1 MIPNH
6 LMAFTDKFFRKL
18 VLDAFSRARR
28 GELRLTMPGGSRRL
42 FGGLGKE
49 LHAELT
55 VRDENFYRR
64 CVLFGPIGFAE
75 SYLAGEWET
84 ADLTRT
90 LAWFILNGD
99 YLSGVRTRDNKRH
112 GLFDLLGTLNR
123 ITHSLRPNSKTKSRD
138 NISEHYDLGNDF
150 FKLWLDPTMTYS
162 SAYYDRPDLTLEEA
176 QLRKWERLCEK
187 MQIGSHD
194 MVLEI
199 GCGWGGFAIHAAK
212 TRGCRVTAATISQ
225 EQFREAA
232 ERVEAAGVGDLVEV
246 IFCDYRDLAGRFDK
260 IVSIEMLE
268 AVGDRYAETF
278 FGKVAD
284 LLAPRG
290 LLGLQMILCPDN
302 QYPILRDGVD
312 FIQKHIFPGSL
323 LMSNRRITEAMN
335 ATGDLNL
342 LDYEDMTPYYA
353 RTLLEWRKNFL
364 DVLPKVR
371 ALGYDPAF
379 IRKWLYY
386 LCYCEAGF
394 GTRHIS
400 VAQAVYTR
408 PDNLDLHS
416 PAYDL
421 GHRREKPVT
430 PASRPA

>member
-1 MIPNH
+1 
-6 LMAFTDKFFRKL
+6 MAYTDKFFRKL
-18 VLDAFSRARR
+18 VLDAFGRARR
-28 GELRLTMPGGSRRL
+28 GELKFTMPGGSRRL

-49 LHAELT
+49 LQAELT

-64 CVLFGPIGFAE
+64 CVLYGPIGFAE

-84 ADLTRT
+84 GDLTQT

-99 YLSGVRTRDNKRH
+99 YLAGVKTRESRNR
-112 GLFDLLGTLNR
+112 GAFDLLGMINR
-123 ITHSLRPNSKTKSRD
+123 IGHALRPNSKSKSRD

-162 SAYYDRPDLTLEEA
+162 AAYYDPAKLAMEEA
-176 QLRKWERLCEK
+176 QRKKWDQLCRK
-187 MQIGSHD
+187 LQLGSHD

-212 TRGCRVTAATISQ
+212 NYGCRVTAATISE

-232 ERVEAAGVGDLVEV
+232 ARVEAASVSHLVEV
-246 IFCDYRDLAGRFDK
+246 IFCDYRDLTGRFDK

-268 AVGDRYAETF
+268 AVGDRYVETF
-278 FGKVAD
+278 FAKVSE

-323 LMSNRRITEAMN
+323 LMSMRRITEAMN

-342 LDYEDMTPYYA
+342 LDYDDMTPFYA
-353 RTLLEWRKNFL
+353 RTLKEWRKSFL
-364 DVLPKVR
+364 AALPQVK
-371 ALGYDPAF
+371 AQGYDAAF
-379 IRKWLYY
+379 VRKWLYY

-408 PDNLDLHS
+408 PDNLDIHS

-421 GHRREKPVT
+421 GHHRDRPLPGVIIT
-430 PASRPA
+430 PTT

>member
-1 MIPNH
+1 
-6 LMAFTDKFFRKL
+6 MAYTDKFFRKL
-18 VLDAFSRARR
+18 VLDAFGRARR
-28 GELRLTMPGGSRRL
+28 GELKFTMPGGSRRL

-49 LHAELT
+49 LQAELT

-64 CVLFGPIGFAE
+64 CVLYGPIGFAE

-84 ADLTRT
+84 GDLTQT

-99 YLSGVRTRDNKRH
+99 YLAGVKTRESRNR
-112 GLFDLLGTLNR
+112 GAFDLLGMINR
-123 ITHSLRPNSKTKSRD
+123 IGHALRPNSKSKSRD

-162 SAYYDRPDLTLEEA
+162 AAYYDPANLAMEEA
-176 QLRKWERLCEK
+176 QRKKWDQLCRK
-187 MQIGSHD
+187 LQLGSHD

-212 TRGCRVTAATISQ
+212 NYGCRVTAATISE

-232 ERVEAAGVGDLVEV
+232 ARVDAAGVSHLVEV

-268 AVGDRYAETF
+268 AVGDRYVETF
-278 FGKVAD
+278 FRKVSE

-323 LMSNRRITEAMN
+323 LMSMRRITEAMN

-342 LDYEDMTPYYA
+342 LDYEDMTPFYA
-353 RTLLEWRKNFL
+353 RTLKEWRKSFL
-364 DVLPKVR
+364 AALPQVK
-371 ALGYDPAF
+371 AQGYDAAF
-379 IRKWLYY
+379 VRKWLYY

-408 PDNLDLHS
+408 PDNLDIHS

-421 GHRREKPVT
+421 GHHRDRPLPGVIIT
-430 PASRPA
+430 PTT

>member
-1 MIPNH
+1 
-6 LMAFTDKFFRKL
+6 MAFTDKFYRKL
-18 VLDAFSRARR
+18 VLNAFTRARR
-28 GELRLTMPGGSRRL
+28 GELKFTMPGGSRRL

-49 LHAELT
+49 LQAELT
-55 VRDENFYRR
+55 VTDENFYRR
-64 CVLFGPIGFAE
+64 CVHFGPIGFAE
-75 SYLAGEWET
+75 SYLAEEWET
-84 ADLTRT
+84 GDLTKT

-99 YLSGVRTRDNKRH
+99 YLAGIRTKGSYRP
-112 GLFDLLGTLNR
+112 GAFDLLGAINR
-123 ITHSLRPNSKTKSRD
+123 IAHAMRPNSHRKSRD

-150 FKLWLDPTMTYS
+150 FSLWLDPTMTYS
-162 SAYYDRPDLTLEEA
+162 AAYFDPADLTMEEA
-176 QLRKWERLCEK
+176 QRKKWDQLCLK
-187 MQIGSHD
+187 LHLVPHD
-194 MVLEI
+194 VVLEI
-199 GCGWGGFAIHAAK
+199 GCGWGGFAIHAAQNY
-212 TRGCRVTAATISQ
+212 GCRVTAVTISE

-232 ERVEAAGVGDLVEV
+232 ERVEAAGVADLVEV
-246 IFCDYRDLAGRFDK
+246 VFCDYRDLTGRFDK

-268 AVGDRYAETF
+268 AVGDRYVETF
-278 FGKVAD
+278 FRKVSD

-323 LMSNRRITEAMN
+323 LMSMRRITEAMN

-342 LDYEDMTPYYA
+342 LDYEDMTPFYA
-353 RTLLEWRKNFL
+353 KTLKDWRTSFSAA
-364 DVLPKVR
+364 LPKVR
-371 ALGYDPAF
+371 ALGYDEAF

-408 PDNLDLHS
+408 PDNLDIHS

-421 GHRREKPVT
+421 GHHREKP
-430 PASRPA
+430 PAPVRSK

>member
-1 MIPNH
+1 
-6 LMAFTDKFFRKL
+6 MAFTDKFYRKL

-55 VRDENFYRR
+55 VHDENFYRR

-75 SYLAGEWET
+75 GYLAGEWET
-84 ADLTRT
+84 EDLTKT
-90 LAWFILNGD
+90 IAWFILNGD
-99 YLSGVRTRDNKRH
+99 YLSGVRTRDVRPP
-112 GLFDLLGTLNR
+112 GAFDLLGFINR
-123 ITHSLRPNSKTKSRD
+123 LGHALRPNSHRKSRD

-162 SAYYDRPDLTLEEA
+162 AAYYDPPNLSLEEA
-176 QLRKWERLCEK
+176 QRKKWDQLCRK
-187 MQIGSHD
+187 LHFGPHD
-194 MVLEI
+194 IVLEI

-212 TRGCRVTAATISQ
+212 HYGCRVTAATISE

-232 ERVEAAGVGDLVEV
+232 LRVEQAGVSELVEV
-246 IFCDYRDLAGRFDK
+246 IFCDYRDLTGRFDK

-268 AVGDRYAETF
+268 AVGDRYVATF
-278 FGKVAD
+278 FKTVSE

-290 LLGLQMILCPDN
+290 LLGIQTIICPDN
-302 QYPILRDGVD
+302 QFPILRDGVD

-323 LMSNRRITEAMN
+323 LLSMRRITEALN

-342 LDYEDMTPYYA
+342 LDYEDMTPFYA
-353 RTLLEWRKNFL
+353 RTLKEWRAAFTGA
-364 DVLPKVR
+364 LPEIR
-371 ALGYDPAF
+371 LLGYDEAF
-379 IRKWLYY
+379 VRKWFYY
-386 LCYCEAGF
+386 LCYCEAAF

-400 VAQAVYTR
+400 VAQIVYTR
-408 PDNLDLHS
+408 PDNLDIYS
-416 PAYDL
+416 SAYDL
-421 GHRREKPVT
+421 GHHRERPVSQGV
-430 PASRPA
+430 PVIP

>member
-1 MIPNH
+1 
-6 LMAFTDKFFRKL
+6 MAFTEKLYRKL

-28 GELRLTMPGGSRRL
+28 GELRFTMPGGSRRL

-49 LHAELT
+49 LQAELT

-75 SYLAGEWET
+75 SYLTGEWET
-84 ADLTRT
+84 SDLTRT

-99 YLSGVRTRDNKRH
+99 YLAGVRTRESRTP
-112 GLFDLLGTLNR
+112 GAFDLLGLLNR
-123 ITHSLRPNSKTKSRD
+123 VGHALRPNSKKKSRD

-162 SAYYDRPDLTLEEA
+162 SAYYDPPELSMEEA
-176 QLRKWERLCEK
+176 QRKKWDQLCRK
-187 MQIGSHD
+187 LQLSSHD

-212 TRGCRVTAATISQ
+212 NYGCRVTAATISE

-232 ERVEAAGVGDLVEV
+232 ARVEEAGVSDLVEV
-246 IFCDYRDLAGRFDK
+246 IFCDYRDLTGRFDK

-268 AVGDRYAETF
+268 AVGDRYVETF
-278 FGKVAD
+278 FGKVSD

-323 LMSNRRITEAMN
+323 LMSMRRITEAMN

-342 LDYEDMTPYYA
+342 LDYEDMTPSYA
-353 RTLLEWRKNFL
+353 RTLKEWREAFL
-364 DVLPKVR
+364 TALPKVK
-371 ALGYDPAF
+371 ALGYDEAF

-408 PDNLDLHS
+408 PDNLDIHS

-421 GHRREKPVT
+421 GHHREKPT
-430 PASRPA
+430 SPGRSK

>member
-1 MIPNH
+1 MD
-6 LMAFTDKFFRKL
+6 FTNKIYRKL

-28 GELRLTMPGGSRRL
+28 GELKFTMPGGSRRL

-49 LHAELT
+49 LQAELT
-55 VRDENFYRR
+55 VTDENFYRR

-84 ADLTRT
+84 SDLTKS

-99 YLSGVRTRDNKRH
+99 YLSGIRTKGSRRP
-112 GLFDLLGTLNR
+112 GAFDLLGSINR
-123 ITHSLRPNSKTKSRD
+123 IAHAMRPNSHRKSRD

-150 FKLWLDPTMTYS
+150 FNLWLDPTMTYS
-162 SAYYDRPDLTLEEA
+162 AAYFDPADLTMEQA
-176 QLRKWERLCEK
+176 QRKKWDQLCRK
-187 MQIGSHD
+187 LCLSPHD
-194 MVLEI
+194 IVLEI
-199 GCGWGGFAIHAAK
+199 GCGWGGFAIHAAQNY
-212 TRGCRVTAATISQ
+212 GCRVTAATISE

-232 ERVEAAGVGDLVEV
+232 ARVEAAGVAHLVEV
-246 IFCDYRDLAGRFDK
+246 VFCDYRDLSGRFDK

-268 AVGDRYAETF
+268 AVGDRYVETF
-278 FGKVAD
+278 FGKISD

-323 LMSNRRITEAMN
+323 LMSMRRITEAMN

-342 LDYEDMTPYYA
+342 LDYEDMTPFYA
-353 RTLLEWRKNFL
+353 RTLKDWRASFTSA
-364 DVLPKVR
+364 LPKVR
-371 ALGYDPAF
+371 ALGYDEAF

-421 GHRREKPVT
+421 GHHREKPAPT
-430 PASRPA
+430 TRSK

>member
-1 MIPNH
+1 MI
-6 LMAFTDKFFRKL
+6 LTEKFFRKL

-28 GELRLTMPGGSRRL
+28 GELKVTMPGGARRL

-49 LHAELT
+49 LQAELT
-55 VRDENFYRR
+55 VRDEGFYRR

-75 SYLAGEWET
+75 SYLAGEWDT
-84 ADLTRT
+84 PDLTRT

-99 YLSGVRTRDNKRH
+99 DLAGIRTKESRAKGV
-112 GLFDLLGTLNR
+112 FDILGVFNR
-123 ITHSLRPNSKTKSRD
+123 LTHALRPNSRRKSRD
-138 NISEHYDLGNDF
+138 NISEHYDLGNEF

-162 SAYYDRPDLTLEEA
+162 AAYYEPPDLTLEEA
-176 QLRKWERLCEK
+176 QRKKWSRLCDK
-187 MQIGSHD
+187 LRIGPHD

-212 TRGCRVTAATISQ
+212 TYGCRVTAATISEQ
-225 EQFREAA
+225 QFREAA
-232 ERVEAAGVGDLVEV
+232 ARVDAAGVSDLVEV
-246 IFCDYRDLAGRFDK
+246 VFSDYRDLAGRFDK

-268 AVGDRYAETF
+268 AVGDRYVETF
-278 FGKVAD
+278 FGKVSD

-342 LDYEDMTPYYA
+342 LDYEDMTPFYA
-353 RTLLEWRKNFL
+353 RTLKEWRGAFL
-364 DVLPKVR
+364 SALPRIK
-371 ALGYDPAF
+371 AQGYDAAF

-421 GHRREKPVT
+421 GHHRERPL
-430 PASRPA
+430 PGRLIAASE

>member
-1 MIPNH
+1 
-6 LMAFTDKFFRKL
+6 MAFTDKFFRKL
-18 VLDAFSRARR
+18 VIDAFSRARR
-28 GELRLTMPGGSRRL
+28 GELKLTMPGGASRL

-49 LHAELT
+49 LQAELT
-55 VRDENFYRR
+55 VLDDNFYRR

-84 ADLTRT
+84 DDLTRT

-99 YLSGVRTRDNKRH
+99 YLAGIRTKDSRTP
-112 GLFDLLGTLNR
+112 GAFDLLGLINR
-123 ITHSLRPNSKTKSRD
+123 IGHALRPNSKKKSRD

-150 FKLWLDPTMTYS
+150 FSLWLDPTMTYS
-162 SAYYDRPDLTLEEA
+162 SAYYDPPDLSMEDA
-176 QLRKWERLCEK
+176 QRKKWDQLCRK
-187 MQIGSHD
+187 LQLTSHD
-194 MVLEI
+194 LVLEI

-212 TRGCRVTAATISQ
+212 NYGCRVTAATISE

-232 ERVEAAGVGDLVEV
+232 IRVEAAGVSRLVEV
-246 IFCDYRDLAGRFDK
+246 IFCDYRDLEGRFDK

-278 FGKVAD
+278 FGKVSD

-302 QYPILRDGVD
+302 QYAILRDGVD

-323 LMSNRRITEAMN
+323 LMSMRRITQALN

-342 LDYEDMTPYYA
+342 LDYEDMTPFYA
-353 RTLLEWRKNFL
+353 RTLKEWRTAFMAA
-364 DVLPKVR
+364 LPQVKGQ
-371 ALGYDPAF
+371 GYDEAF

-394 GTRHIS
+394 GTRHIA

-408 PDNLDLHS
+408 PDNLDIYS

-421 GHRREKPVT
+421 GHHRERPVSRH
-430 PASRPA
+430 PAVPLPA

>member
-1 MIPNH
+1 MI
-6 LMAFTDKFFRKL
+6 LTEKFFRKL

-28 GELRLTMPGGSRRL
+28 GELKVTMPGGARRL

-49 LHAELT
+49 LQAELT
-55 VRDENFYRR
+55 VRDEGFYRR

-75 SYLAGEWET
+75 SYLAGEWDT
-84 ADLTRT
+84 PDLTRT

-99 YLSGVRTRDNKRH
+99 DLAGIRTKESRANGV
-112 GLFDLLGTLNR
+112 FDILGVFNR
-123 ITHSLRPNSKTKSRD
+123 LTHALRPNSRRKSRD
-138 NISEHYDLGNDF
+138 NISEHYDLGNEF

-162 SAYYDRPDLTLEEA
+162 AAYYEPPDLTLEEA
-176 QLRKWERLCEK
+176 QRKKWSRLCDK
-187 MQIGSHD
+187 LRIGPHD

-212 TRGCRVTAATISQ
+212 TYGCRVTAATISEQ
-225 EQFREAA
+225 QFREAA
-232 ERVEAAGVGDLVEV
+232 ARVDAAGVSDLVEV
-246 IFCDYRDLAGRFDK
+246 VFSDYRDLAGRFDK

-268 AVGDRYAETF
+268 AVGDRYVETF
-278 FGKVAD
+278 FGKVSD

-342 LDYEDMTPYYA
+342 LDYEDMTPFYA
-353 RTLLEWRKNFL
+353 RTLREWRGAFL
-364 DVLPKVR
+364 SALPRIK
-371 ALGYDPAF
+371 AQGYDASF

-421 GHRREKPVT
+421 GHHRERPL
-430 PASRPA
+430 PGRLIAASE

>member
-1 MIPNH
+1 MD
-6 LMAFTDKFFRKL
+6 FTNKIYRKL

-28 GELRLTMPGGSRRL
+28 GELKFTMPGGSRRL

-55 VRDENFYRR
+55 VTDENFYRR

-84 ADLTRT
+84 DDLTKS

-99 YLSGVRTRDNKRH
+99 YLAGIRTKGDRRL
-112 GLFDLLGTLNR
+112 GAFDLLGSINR
-123 ITHSLRPNSKTKSRD
+123 IAHAMRPNSLRKSRD

-150 FKLWLDPTMTYS
+150 FSLWLDPTMTYS
-162 SAYYDRPDLTLEEA
+162 AAYFDPADLTMEKA
-176 QLRKWERLCEK
+176 QRKKWDQLCRK
-187 MQIGSHD
+187 LSLSPHD
-194 MVLEI
+194 IVLEI
-199 GCGWGGFAIHAAK
+199 GCGWGGFAIHAAQNY
-212 TRGCRVTAATISQ
+212 GCRVTAATISE

-232 ERVEAAGVGDLVEV
+232 ARVEAAGVAGLVEV
-246 IFCDYRDLAGRFDK
+246 VFCDYRDLSGRFDK

-278 FGKVAD
+278 FGKVSD

-323 LMSNRRITEAMN
+323 LMSMRRITEAMN

-342 LDYEDMTPYYA
+342 LDYEDMTPFYA
-353 RTLLEWRKNFL
+353 RTLKDWRASFTTA
-364 DVLPKVR
+364 LPKVR
-371 ALGYDPAF
+371 ALGYDEAF
-379 IRKWLYY
+379 VRKWLYY

-400 VAQAVYTR
+400 AAQAVYTR
-408 PDNLDLHS
+408 PDNLDIHS

-421 GHRREKPVT
+421 GHHREKAAPTT
-430 PASRPA
+430 PPAPQTRSK

>member
-1 MIPNH
+1 MD
-6 LMAFTDKFFRKL
+6 FTNKIYRKL

-28 GELRLTMPGGSRRL
+28 GELKFTMPGGSRRL

-49 LHAELT
+49 LQAELT
-55 VRDENFYRR
+55 VTDENFYRR

-84 ADLTRT
+84 DDLTKS

-99 YLSGVRTRDNKRH
+99 YLAGIRTKGDRRP
-112 GLFDLLGTLNR
+112 GAFDLLGSINR
-123 ITHSLRPNSKTKSRD
+123 IAHAMRPNSLRKSRD

-150 FKLWLDPTMTYS
+150 FSLWLDPTMTYS
-162 SAYYDRPDLTLEEA
+162 AAYFDPADLTMEQA
-176 QLRKWERLCEK
+176 QRKKWDQLCRK
-187 MQIGSHD
+187 LSLSPHD
-194 MVLEI
+194 IVLEI
-199 GCGWGGFAIHAAK
+199 GCGWGGFAIHAAQNY
-212 TRGCRVTAATISQ
+212 GCRVTAATISE

-232 ERVEAAGVGDLVEV
+232 ARVEAAGVADLVEV
-246 IFCDYRDLAGRFDK
+246 VFCDYRDLSGRFDK

-278 FGKVAD
+278 FGKVSD

-323 LMSNRRITEAMN
+323 LMSMRRITEAMN

-342 LDYEDMTPYYA
+342 LDYEDMTPFYA
-353 RTLLEWRKNFL
+353 RTLKDWRASFTAA
-364 DVLPKVR
+364 LPKVR
-371 ALGYDPAF
+371 ALGYDEAF
-379 IRKWLYY
+379 IRKWFYY

-408 PDNLDLHS
+408 PDNLDIHS

-421 GHRREKPVT
+421 GHHREKPVPSTQPT
-430 PASRPA
+430 PKTRSK

>member
-1 MIPNH
+1 
-6 LMAFTDKFFRKL
+6 
-18 VLDAFSRARR
+18 
-28 GELRLTMPGGSRRL
+28 
-42 FGGLGKE
+42 
-49 LHAELT
+49 
-55 VRDENFYRR
+55 
-64 CVLFGPIGFAE
+64 
-75 SYLAGEWET
+75 
-84 ADLTRT
+84 
-90 LAWFILNGD
+90 
-99 YLSGVRTRDNKRH
+99 
-112 GLFDLLGTLNR
+112 
-123 ITHSLRPNSKTKSRD
+123 
-138 NISEHYDLGNDF
+138 
-150 FKLWLDPTMTYS
+150 
-162 SAYYDRPDLTLEEA
+162 
-176 QLRKWERLCEK
+176 
-187 MQIGSHD
+187 
-194 MVLEI
+194 VLEI

-212 TRGCRVTAATISQ
+212 NYGCRVTAATISE

-232 ERVEAAGVGDLVEV
+232 ARVEEAGVADLVEV
-246 IFCDYRDLAGRFDK
+246 VFCDYRDLTGRFDK

-268 AVGDRYAETF
+268 AVGDRYVETF
-278 FGKVAD
+278 FGKVSD

-323 LMSNRRITEAMN
+323 LMSMRRITEAMN

-342 LDYEDMTPYYA
+342 LDYEDMTPFYA
-353 RTLLEWRKNFL
+353 KTLKDWRTSFTAA
-364 DVLPKVR
+364 LPKVR
-371 ALGYDPAF
+371 ALGYDEGF

-421 GHRREKPVT
+421 GHYREKPAA
-430 PASRPA
+430 PARSK

>member
-1 MIPNH
+1 
-6 LMAFTDKFFRKL
+6 MAFTDKLFRKL
-18 VLDAFSRARR
+18 VLDAFTRSRR
-28 GELRLTMPGGSRRL
+28 GELKLTMPGGSRRL
-42 FGGLGKE
+42 FGGLSKE
-49 LHAELT
+49 LQAEIIVL
-55 VRDENFYRR
+55 DDNFYRR

-84 ADLTRT
+84 EDLTRT
-90 LAWFILNGD
+90 LAWFVLNGD
-99 YLSGVRTRDNKRH
+99 YLSGVRTKDNRRH
-112 GLFDLLGTLNR
+112 GAFDLLGAFNR
-123 ITHSLRPNSKTKSRD
+123 FGHALRPNSRRKSQD
-138 NISEHYDLGNDF
+138 NISDHYDLGNDF
-150 FKLWLDPTMTYS
+150 FSLWLDPSMTYS
-162 SAYYDRPDLTLEEA
+162 AAYFDAPELTMEEA
-176 QLRKWERLCEK
+176 QRRKWDQLCRK
-187 MQIGSHD
+187 IQLGPHD

-199 GCGWGGFAIHAAK
+199 GCGWGGFAIHAA
-212 TRGCRVTAATISQ
+212 RNYGCRVTAATISE

-232 ERVEAAGVGDLVEV
+232 ARVEASGTSDLVEV
-246 IFCDYRDLAGRFDK
+246 IFSDYRDLSGRYDK

-268 AVGDRYAETF
+268 AVGDRYVETF
-278 FGKVAD
+278 FGKVSE

-323 LMSNRRITEAMN
+323 LMSMRRITEAMN
-335 ATGDLNL
+335 ATGELNL
-342 LDYEDMTPYYA
+342 LDYEDLTPFYA
-353 RTLLEWRKNFL
+353 KTLKEWRASFIAAT
-364 DVLPKVR
+364 PKIM
-371 ALGYDPAF
+371 ALGYDEAF

-408 PDNLDLHS
+408 PDNLDIYS

-421 GHRREKPVT
+421 GHHGKRVLPSVT
-430 PASRPA
+430 

>member
-1 MIPNH
+1 
-6 LMAFTDKFFRKL
+6 MAFTDKYFRKL
-18 VLDAFSRARR
+18 VIDAFSRARR
-28 GELRLTMPGGSRRL
+28 GELKFTMPGGSRRL

-49 LHAELT
+49 LQAELT

-64 CVLFGPIGFAE
+64 CVLYGPIGFAE
-75 SYLAGEWET
+75 AYLAGEWET
-84 ADLTRT
+84 EDLTRT

-99 YLSGVRTRDNKRH
+99 YLAGIRTKESRTP
-112 GLFDLLGTLNR
+112 GAFDLLGLINR
-123 ITHSLRPNSKTKSRD
+123 IGHALRPNSRRKSRD

-162 SAYYDRPDLTLEEA
+162 AAYYDPPDLTLEEA
-176 QLRKWERLCEK
+176 QRKKWDRLCRK
-187 MQIGSHD
+187 LQLSPHD

-212 TRGCRVTAATISQ
+212 NYGCRVTAATISE

-232 ERVEAAGVGDLVEV
+232 ERVEKAGVSDLVEV
-246 IFCDYRDLAGRFDK
+246 VFSDYRDLSGRFDK
-260 IVSIEMLE
+260 IASIEMLE
-268 AVGDRYAETF
+268 AVGDRYAEVF
-278 FGKVAD
+278 FGKVAE

-335 ATGDLNL
+335 ATSDFNL
-342 LDYEDMTPYYA
+342 LDYEDMTPFYA
-353 RTLLEWRKNFL
+353 RTLREWRTAFL
-364 DVLPKVR
+364 AALPKVR
-371 ALGYDPAF
+371 SQGYDEGF
-379 IRKWLYY
+379 VRKWLYY

-408 PDNLDLHS
+408 PDNLDIYS
-416 PAYDL
+416 PSYDL
-421 GHRREKPVT
+421 GHHRERPVFKHKPELLI
-430 PASRPA
+430 P